1 MRVSLIAVVS
11 ANGKIAKDSSLT
23 VDWNSHED
31 LEWFKKVTMDMGTV
45 IVGRKTFEL
54 IGKPLPKRLN
64 VVMTRKKIHEEGN
77 NNVIFTAQEP
87 TGILNFL
94 KNSGRE
100 KVAVI
105 GGKEIFSLFLKE
117 KLIDEMY
124 ITYEPILFD
133 GIDLFENVD
142 YDIRLRTEEIRR
154 LKSGAIVVHYTLK
167 NGDENE
173 RI

>member
-1 MRVSLIAVVS
+1 MKVSLIAVLS

-23 VDWNSHED
+23 VDWNSRED
-31 LEWFKKVTMDMGTV
+31 MEWFKKVTMDMGTV

-54 IGKPLPKRLN
+54 IGRPLPHRLN
-64 VVMTRKKIHEEGN
+64 VVMTRRKIHEEGD
-77 NNVIFTAQEP
+77 NNVIFTAQDP
-87 TGILNFL
+87 KGILDLL
-94 KNSGRE
+94 KKSGKK

-117 KLIDEMY
+117 NLIDEMY

-133 GIDLFENVD
+133 GIDLFENVA